1 MAYTFEWITIGKRKI
16 KLATGKRG
24 KPNDGDTQTINVC
37 DANNLNGNYREVY
50 RISRQTPFLS
60 ADEITRNG
68 TLAALDQFLINRGA
82 TKEGPR
88 RRSR

>member
-1 MAYTFEWITIGKRKI
+1 MAYTSEWITIGKRRI
-16 KLATGKRG
+16 KLATGKRE

-37 DANNLNGNYREVY
+37 DDNNLDGVYREVY
-50 RISRQTPFLS
+50 RISKPFLS
-60 ADEITRNG
+60 VAEIEKNG
-68 TLAALDQFLINRGA
+68 TLAELDQFLIKRGA